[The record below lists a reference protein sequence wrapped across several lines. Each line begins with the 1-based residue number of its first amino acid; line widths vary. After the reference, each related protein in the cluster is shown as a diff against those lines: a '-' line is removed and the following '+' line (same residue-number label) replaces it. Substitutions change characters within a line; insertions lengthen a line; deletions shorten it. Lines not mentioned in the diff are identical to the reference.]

1 MARPRASVA
10 HLELTGVQ
18 RSKIAAH
25 SKDKQLSLA
34 NRAQLE
40 KVFADLQRSYR
51 IAAADVNLRGEVIEV
66 TRYSSKGTPF
76 TVEVFNPHWKVM
88 TKAATSMAAIA
99 KLLSQYD
106 EPKSNDAPPKPGS
119 ARALAPH
126 LFKPKDSVS

>member
-25 SKDKQLSLA
+25 ANDKKLSLA
-34 NRAQLE
+34 NREQLE
-40 KVFADLQRSYR
+40 KVFADLKRSYA
-51 IAAADVNLRGEVIEV
+51 IAAADVTLRGEVLSV

-76 TVEVFNPHWKVM
+76 EVEVFNPYWKVM

-99 KLLSQYD
+99 KLLSQYQ
-106 EPKSNDAPPKPGS
+106 EPAKNAGPRQGS
-119 ARALAPH
+119 VRDLMPA
-126 LFKPKDSVS
+126 LFKAKP